1 MNQEIITEV
10 AKSLQ
15 IKPKQVN
22 VVLTLLGEKNTV
34 PFIARYRKD
43 QTGNLDEDQ
52 IREIEKIY
60 QYAVNLQ
67 NRKEEVIRL
76 IKEKNLLT
84 KELEVEINQA
94 EKLQT
99 IEDIYL
105 PFKEKRKT
113 KATEAIKAGFEPLA
127 NLMLKYPRKEGTIEK
142 EAQKY
147 LTEEFP
153 TIKEVIEQAGFIIAE
168 IIAEKPKHRDYVR
181 RSIKRFGKVTTSFKK
196 SADKHEE
203 VYKYEMYQDFSQ
215 IIGKM
220 PSYRILAVNR
230 GEKQKILNVKI
241 EADHVHIQNNLLN
254 FETRRF
260 ENDSNKYM
268 EEIVADSYKRLI
280 FPAIERELRKELT
293 ENAQTQAIELFSD
306 NLEKLILES
315 PVKDKIILGVDPA
328 FRTGC
333 KMAVI
338 NEESNPLEIAV
349 MYPHKPQNKVDQA
362 ESIVSKLLKKY
373 QFDQIVIGNGTA
385 SRETEKFIKNWS
397 QKANY
402 QGAISIV
409 SEAGASV
416 YSASKVAQNEFPD
429 LQVEERSAIS
439 IARRVQD
446 PMAELVKIEPK
457 AIGVGQYQ
465 HDVNQKELSES
476 LDFVMLKAI
485 NKVGVDVN
493 TASQELLKY
502 ISGLDK
508 TTARNIVN
516 YRAENGKFKNR
527 KELLK
532 VPRLGP
538 KAYEQAAGFLKVMD
552 GIEKLD
558 QTFIHPESYKLAK
571 AIIKVSDNENNNYGT
586 KEFSDNLE
594 THLTEINKLSDDIHT
609 LKDIML
615 ALKQP
620 NLDIRE
626 KANAAQFDSTITSI
640 NDVKIGMKVPG
651 QIRNIVEFGA
661 FVDIGIKN
669 DGLVHISQLSNSF
682 IKDVREIVNIGD
694 IKTFK
699 VIAVDE
705 KKNQVQLSLKE
716 D

>member
-1 MNQEIITEV
+1 MNQEIIKQV
-10 AKSLQ
+10 ATNLN
-15 IKPKQVN
+15 IKPRQVS
-22 VVLTLLGEKNTV
+22 VVLEMLNDKNTV

-43 QTGNLDEDQ
+43 QTGNLNEDE

-60 QYAVNLQ
+60 QYAANLQ
-67 NRKEEVIRL
+67 TRKEEVIRL
-76 IKEKNLLT
+76 ISEKKMLT
-84 KELEVEINQA
+84 PELEKAINAA

-127 NLMLKYPRKEGTIEK
+127 KLILKYPRQDGIIKEQAIN
-142 EAQKY
+142 Y
-147 LTEEFP
+147 LTDDYP
-153 TIKEVIEQAGFIIAE
+153 TVEQAIEQAGFIIAE
-168 IIAEKPKHRDYVR
+168 LISENAKHRDYVR
-181 RSIKRFGKVTTSFKK
+181 RSVRRFGTLKTTVKK
-196 SADKHEE
+196 SAAEHEE
-203 VYKYEMYQDFSQ
+203 LYKYEMYKEFEQNVS
-215 IIGKM
+215 KL

-230 GEKQKILNVKI
+230 GEKQKILNAKI
-241 EADHVHIQNNLLN
+241 EADHDYLIQNLLN
-254 FETRRF
+254 FETKRF

-268 EEIVADSYKRLI
+268 ELIVQDSYKRLI
-280 FPAIERELRKELT
+280 YPAIEREIRKELT
-293 ENAQTQAIELFSD
+293 EKAQASAIELFSD

-328 FRTGC
+328 YRTGC

-338 NEESNPLEIAV
+338 NAESKPLDISV
-349 MYPHKPQNKVDQA
+349 MYPHKPINKHEQA
-362 ESIVSKLLKKY
+362 KKIVTSLFTKY
-373 QFDQIVIGNGTA
+373 QFEQIVIGNGTA
-385 SRETEKFIKNWS
+385 SRETEKFIRDWAKETGYN
-397 QKANY
+397 
-402 QGAISIV
+402 GAISIV

-416 YSASKVAQNEFPD
+416 YSASKIAQNEFPN

-446 PMAELVKIEPK
+446 PMAELVKIDPK

-476 LDFVMLKAI
+476 LDFVMLKVI
-485 NKVGVDVN
+485 NSVGVDVN

-508 TTARNIVN
+508 TTAKNIVE
-516 YRAENGKFKNR
+516 YREANGKFKNR

-538 KAYEQAAGFLKVMD
+538 KAFEQAAGFLKIMD
-552 GIEKLD
+552 GTEMLD

-571 AIIKVSDNENNNYGT
+571 AIIDKSQNTKNQLGT
-586 KEFSDNLE
+586 AEFIEKLE
-594 THLTEINKLSDDIHT
+594 QNIDQIMTLSEDVHT
-609 LKDIML
+609 LKDIIE
-615 ALKQP
+615 AFKQP

-626 KANAAQFDSTITSI
+626 KANAAEFSSEITSI
-640 NDVKIGMKVPG
+640 DDVKVGMRVPG

-669 DGLVHISQLSNSF
+669 DGLVHISQLSNSY

-694 IKTFK
+694 IKEFR
-699 VIAVDE
+699 VISVDE

-716 D
+716 N